1 MHTPP
6 LWHGAGPN
14 PLGALRHIAA
24 LPGLGTLLTVN
35 FIYTMA
41 FFVYPA
47 I

>member
-1 MHTPP
+1 
-6 LWHGAGPN
+6 LAWRRAN

-35 FIYTMA
+35 FIYTVA